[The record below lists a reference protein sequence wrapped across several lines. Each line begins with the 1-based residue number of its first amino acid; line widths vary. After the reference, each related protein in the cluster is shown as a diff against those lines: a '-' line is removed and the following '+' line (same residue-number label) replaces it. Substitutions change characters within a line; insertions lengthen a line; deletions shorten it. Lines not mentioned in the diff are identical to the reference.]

1 MERKAESELKTQ
13 SNRTLKPHTQE
24 KSQGIWDKDFGC
36 RETERQQTE
45 IEAEGERWR
54 WMESKKEKEKQR
66 QRDNSRPRDRE
77 RDGWIYREN
86 EAETAMDTLP

>member
-1 MERKAESELKTQ
+1 
-13 SNRTLKPHTQE
+13 
-24 KSQGIWDKDFGC
+24 
-36 RETERQQTE
+36 
-45 IEAEGERWR
+45 
-54 WMESKKEKEKQR
+54 MESKKEKEKQR